1 MIRER
6 YFHSDPNAPEVALT
20 SARLL
25 LQTDRERRGLRERG
39 LGGNQ
44 SGCAMNVRLWQVFR
58 RLEELRAER
67 AVQASFYASTNLPD
81 WLAGWLAD

>member
-39 LGGNQ
+39 LGGQ
-44 SGCAMNVRLWQVFR
+44 SIWLRNEREAVAGLSPSGGTSR
-58 RLEELRAER
+58 RT
-67 AVQASFYASTNLPD
+67 SS
-81 WLAGWLAD
+81 AGEFLCFDKSS